1 MQLYKYHGD
10 KLTDPKLKGKICT
23 LPKRANGKCYRGRN
37 GTMLA
42 EFETGER
49 VTIIGRL
56 LRKVKNEI
64 N

>member
-1 MQLYKYHGD
+1 MQLYKYFGD
-10 KLTDPKLKGKICT
+10 KLTDSKFKGQICT
-23 LPKRANGKCYRGRN
+23 LPKRPNGKCIRGRN

-56 LRKVKNEI
+56 LLRKVKNDL
-64 N
+64 